1 VGKLTALAVARA
13 AEAGMHSDGDGLYL
27 QVGAGGAKSWIY
39 RFTLKGR
46 ERYLGLGSA
55 SAIPL
60 KRARELAADARQL
73 RAQGVDPLEKRRN
86 DRAAERVAS
95 AKTITFD
102 KCADAY
108 ITAHEASWRNAKH
121 RQQWR
126 ATLRDY
132 VSPVFGHLPVAEVDT
147 DLVMR
152 AIEPLWRTKTETAS
166 RTRQRIEA
174 VLDWA
179 TVRQY
184 RQGPNPAAW
193 RGHLSNLLPA
203 KAKMQPVKHH
213 PALAYGEI
221 SAFVAQLR
229 KKQSTSARCLELT
242 ILTGAR
248 TSEIINARWSE
259 FGDLA
264 AGVWTIPASR
274 MKMGVEHRVPLAP
287 RAVEILRELYE
298 RRSGEFV
305 FGNVATGRPISNMT
319 MLKALAMMGGGNL
332 TVHGFRSTFTDWAH
346 ETTDFPDIVI
356 DMALAHKVD
365 DKVRAAYRRGDLF
378 EKRRKLMESWSNYC
392 EGSAG

>member
-1 VGKLTALAVARA
+1 MYA
-13 AEAGMHSDGDGLYL
+13 DGEGLYL
-27 QVGAGGAKSWIY
+27 QVGSGGAKSWIY
-39 RFTLKGR
+39 RYTLQGR

-55 SAIPL
+55 SAVPL
-60 KRARELAADARQL
+60 KRARELAAAARL
-73 RAQGVDPLEKRRN
+73 WRAEGIDPVEKRRS
-86 DRAAERVAS
+86 DRVVERVAA

-102 KCADAY
+102 KCAEAY
-108 ITAHEASWRNAKH
+108 VTAHEASWRNAKH
-121 RQQWR
+121 RAQWTS
-126 ATLRDY
+126 TLKAY
-132 VSPVFGHLPVAEVDT
+132 ASPVFGHMPVAEVDT

-166 RTRQRIEA
+166 RVRQRIEA
-174 VLDWA
+174 ILDWA

-184 RQGPNPAAW
+184 RQGPNPAVW

-203 KAKMQPVKHH
+203 KAKVQPVKHH
-213 PALAYGEI
+213 PALAYGAI
-221 SAFVAQLR
+221 PAFVAELR

-248 TSEIINARWSE
+248 TGEIINARWSE
-259 FGDLA
+259 FDLA

-287 RAVEILRELYE
+287 RALEILRGLYE

-305 FGNVATGRPISNMT
+305 FGNVTTDRPISNMT
-319 MLKALAMMGGGNL
+319 MLKALALMGGGNL

-378 EKRRKLMESWSNYC
+378 EKRRKLMEAWAAYC
-392 EGSAG
+392 GGGVDG